1 MTALLVWLVCL
12 ACAALWYVLTGA
24 AAALAVGA
32 ALVVIALCGI
42 VLALLARRHVTV
54 TLDAPQTGVAHHACP
69 LTVQVENA
77 SALPLPCVRVW
88 LWTENLLTGQTAAA
102 ALALSAPPKRSGES
116 AVTLD
121 DPLCG
126 VYRLSVEKTRVC
138 DLLGLAGFSAPPAER
153 REFPVEPDLMELR
166 LNLPLRTGVSDDS
179 DSYSQ
184 ERPGYDFADTFQLRD
199 YVPGDSAKQIH
210 WKLSSKLDRLV
221 VRDPGL
227 PLERSVLLLW
237 ERRAE
242 GEAPQQASAMA
253 EMVISLAREL
263 LRQGVRCRV
272 AWNDAAGQD
281 CALYELEDESALY
294 DMLPKLL
301 SAPASPTLESVAE
314 LYLRQYGRANG
325 KTVFVSAGGCP
336 ALERVCDPAE
346 LVGLFCAAELPQDF
360 PGRGYCFSPDA
371 EAALYEIDLY

>member
-1 MTALLVWLVCL
+1 MTALLVWLACL

-42 VLALLARRHVTV
+42 VLALLARRRVTV

-69 LTVQVENA
+69 LTVRVENA

-88 LWTENLLTGQTAAA
+88 LRTENLLTGQTAAA

-138 DLLGLAGFSAPPAER
+138 DLLGLVGFSAPPAER

-242 GEAPQQASAMA
+242 SEAPQQASAMA

-263 LRQGVRCRV
+263 LRQDVRCCV

-294 DMLPKLL
+294 DMLP
-301 SAPASPTLESVAE
+301 S
-314 LYLRQYGRANG
+314 
-325 KTVFVSAGGCP
+325 C
-336 ALERVCDPAE
+336 
-346 LVGLFCAAELPQDF
+346 
-360 PGRGYCFSPDA
+360 
-371 EAALYEIDLY
+371 

>member
-1 MTALLVWLVCL
+1 MTL
-12 ACAALWYVLTGA
+12 
-24 AAALAVGA
+24 
-32 ALVVIALCGI
+32 
-42 VLALLARRHVTV
+42 
-54 TLDAPQTGVAHHACP
+54 
-69 LTVQVENA
+69 E
-77 SALPLPCVRVW
+77 
-88 LWTENLLTGQTAAA
+88 
-102 ALALSAPPKRSGES
+102 
-116 AVTLD
+116 

-126 VYRLSVEKTRVC
+126 VYRLRVEKARVY
-138 DLLGLAGFSAPPAER
+138 DLLGLVGFALPAMER
-153 REFPVEPDLMELR
+153 REFPVEPDLLELR

-210 WKLSSKLDRLV
+210 WKLSSKLNRLV

-263 LRQGVRCRV
+263 LRQGVRCQA

-281 CALYELEDESALY
+281 CALYELEDETTLY

-301 SAPASPTLESVAE
+301 SAAASRGLESVAE
-314 LYLRQYGRANG
+314 LYLRQYGRPSG
-325 KTVFVSAGGCP
+325 KTVYISAGDCP
-336 ALERVCDPAE
+336 ALERLCDPAE
-346 LVGLFCAAELPQDF
+346 LVGLFCAAEAPRDF
-360 PGRGYCFSPDA
+360 PGRSYCFDPAA
-371 EAALYEIDLY
+371 EDALYEIDLY

>member
-1 MTALLVWLVCL
+1 MTALLVWLACL
-12 ACAALWYVLTGA
+12 VCAALWYVLTGA

-32 ALVVIALCGI
+32 ALVLTALCG
-42 VLALLARRHVTV
+42 VALALLARRRVTV
-54 TLDAPQTGVAHHACP
+54 TLDAPQTGVAHHACS
-69 LTVQVENA
+69 LTARVENA
-77 SALPLPCVRVW
+77 SALPLPRIRIW
-88 LWTENLLTGQTAAA
+88 LRTENLLTGQTAVT
-102 ALALSAPPKRSGES
+102 ALELSASPRRAGES
-116 AVTLD
+116 RVTLE

-126 VYRLSVEKTRVC
+126 VYRISVEKLRIY
-138 DLLGLAGFSAPPAER
+138 DLLGLAGFPASPAEC

-184 ERPGYDFADTFQLRD
+184 ERPGYDFADTFQLRE
-199 YVPGDSAKQIH
+199 YVPGDSAKPIH

-242 GEAPQQASAMA
+242 SEAPQQASAMA

-281 CALYELEDESALY
+281 CALYELENEAALY

-301 SAPASPTLESVAE
+301 SAPASPALESVAE

-325 KTVFVSAGGCP
+325 KTVFVSAGDCP
-336 ALERVCDPAE
+336 PLERVCDPAE
-346 LVGLFCAAELPQDF
+346 LVGLFCASELPQDF
-360 PGRGYCFSPDA
+360 PGRGYCFSHDA
-371 EAALYEIDLY
+371 GSALYEIDLY